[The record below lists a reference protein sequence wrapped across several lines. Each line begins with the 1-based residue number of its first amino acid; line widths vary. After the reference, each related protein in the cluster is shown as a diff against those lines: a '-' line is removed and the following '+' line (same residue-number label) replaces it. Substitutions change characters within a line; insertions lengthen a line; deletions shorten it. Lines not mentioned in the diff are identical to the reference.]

1 MSQSPSY
8 SPTSPYSQTSQAYSK
23 RAPAFSLGSSRHRQ
37 QSPVYSPSSP
47 AYSPNSQVFSPTS
60 PEYSPTSPMYIPP
73 SPEYSPTSPAYIPLS
88 PKYSPTSPKYSPTSP
103 KYSPTSP
110 KYSPTS
116 PPNTRDY
123 SPMSPSYTPWTP
135 EHVQAN
141 NHTRSLTP
149 ISSPQMAHY
158 DLYDSLLEQNTEH
171 DKLLSNLYRQQHE
184 LDEAMLRN
192 YDDVVNM
199 HSSDPRYHDI
209 AGYMNTQ
216 RHINDSNSHRLADI
230 NAKIKDTVK
239 ALALNKHNIRILRTR
254 RHYQGPRPGAP

>member
-88 PKYSPTSPKYSPTSP
+88 PKYSPTSPSYSPTSP
-103 KYSPTSP
+103 AF
-110 KYSPTS
+110 SPTS

-230 NAKIKDTVK
+230 NAKIKDTAK
-239 ALALNKHNIRILRTR
+239 ALALNEHNIRILRTR

>member
-73 SPEYSPTSPAYIPLS
+73 SPEYSPTSPAYLPLS
-88 PKYSPTSPKYSPTSP
+88 PNYSPTSPSSSPTSP
-103 KYSPTSP
+103 AF
-110 KYSPTS
+110 SPTS

-209 AGYMNTQ
+209 KGYMHTQ

-254 RHYQGPRPGAP
+254 RHYQGPRPDAP

>member
-23 RAPAFSLGSSRHRQ
+23 RVPAFSSGSPRHRQ
-37 QSPVYSPSSP
+37 QSLTSQSYSPP
-47 AYSPNSQVFSPTS
+47 S
-60 PEYSPTSPMYIPP
+60 PEYSPT

-88 PKYSPTSPKYSPTSP
+88 PNYSPTSPAF
-103 KYSPTSP
+103 
-110 KYSPTS
+110 SPTS

-158 DLYDSLLEQNTEH
+158 DLHNLLLEQNTEH
-171 DKLLSNLYRQQHE
+171 DKLLSSLYRQQYE

-192 YDDVVNM
+192 YNDVVNM
-199 HSSDPRYHDI
+199 DSSDPRHHDI
-209 AGYMNTQ
+209 EGYMHTQ

-230 NAKIKDTVK
+230 NAKIKDTAK
-239 ALALNKHNIRILRTR
+239 ALALNEHNIRILRTR
-254 RHYQGPRPGAP
+254 RHYQGPRPDAP

>member
-88 PKYSPTSPKYSPTSP
+88 PDYSPTSP

-199 HSSDPRYHDI
+199 HSYDARYHDI
-209 AGYMNTQ
+209 EGYMHTQ

-239 ALALNKHNIRILRTR
+239 ALALNEHNIRILRTR
-254 RHYQGPRPGAP
+254 RHYQGPRPDAP